1 MIKKVFLMMLIM
13 IAMTISVKAQQSI
26 EKEAFIQD
34 FCSLPEESIRQVEQ
48 MFAEQGFQVKV
59 SAYYSEEY
67 DALCFHYEYTSME
80 LYKATDLANV
90 KETGML
96 AYLSSV
102 IREDPTG
109 ESLEWLI
116 YKEKQFN
123 IGLCWKVTCQDK
135 TKHVIAT
142 PGEIEEFYYKNEDLI
157 YSILEE
163 Q

>member
-1 MIKKVFLMMLIM
+1 MRKVFLLSVILM
-13 IAMTISVKAQQSI
+13 ATIVPINAQQSS

-59 SAYYSEEY
+59 SAYYSKEY

-80 LYKATDLANV
+80 LYKATDLANA

-116 YKEKQFN
+116 YEEKQFN
-123 IGLCWKVTCQDK
+123 IGLCWKVSCQDK
-135 TKHVIAT
+135 TKHIIAT

-157 YSILEE
+157 YSMLEE
-163 Q
+163 